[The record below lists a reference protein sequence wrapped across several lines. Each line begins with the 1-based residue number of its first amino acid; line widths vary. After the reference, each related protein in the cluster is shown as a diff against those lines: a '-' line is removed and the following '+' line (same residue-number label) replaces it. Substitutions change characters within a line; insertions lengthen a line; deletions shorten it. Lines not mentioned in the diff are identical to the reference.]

1 MRSPSSG
8 GCAYPTPSGSRRWR
22 PRQGNCWH
30 ATETSEGRS
39 RPQRARDRRKG
50 PARSRNRAR
59 KAKPAARGEMNI
71 LAQENRMRGRPP
83 YEPTQKDRDF
93 VIATVEHGANHDEIA
108 AVIGV
113 SDETLR
119 RHCGFELQRG
129 LIKAHADVARTL
141 LMRAVGGPTRDE
153 GKRHRADLLRE
164 DAHEVRRARQRD
176 RDPDL
181 PTRATVTGNSTF
193 YLSGSSLEEAGAF
206 LKAKRK
212 LRQNGFLGLG
222 SRLGVED
229 VPGF

>member
-1 MRSPSSG
+1 
-8 GCAYPTPSGSRRWR
+8 
-22 PRQGNCWH
+22 
-30 ATETSEGRS
+30 
-39 RPQRARDRRKG
+39 
-50 PARSRNRAR
+50 
-59 KAKPAARGEMNI
+59 
-71 LAQENRMRGRPP
+71 MRGRPP

-141 LMRAVGGPTRDE
+141 LMRAVGGPTRDWTKASDTALIFYAKTRMKYVE
-153 GKRHRADLLRE
+153 PASE
-164 DAHEVRRARQRD
+164 IEI
-176 RDPDL
+176 PDL
-181 PTRATVTGNSTF
+181 PSRATVTGNSTF

-212 LRQNGFLGLG
+212 LRQHGFLGLG